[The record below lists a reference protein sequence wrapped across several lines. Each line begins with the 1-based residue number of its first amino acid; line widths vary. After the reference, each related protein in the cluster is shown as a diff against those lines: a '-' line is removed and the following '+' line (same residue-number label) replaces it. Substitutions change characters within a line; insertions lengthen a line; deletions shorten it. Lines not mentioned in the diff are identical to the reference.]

1 MRTESR
7 AAWLM
12 GLALLLSAA
21 SLTADGPLALVSAD
35 ARSVTLEITLPPYQV
50 QNVICGGL
58 ICQEVS
64 VPGWPFA
71 EEPGQ
76 PKLPRAGTLVEIPL
90 AGSCRITILEDE
102 RDSLFGYDIAPI
114 PKVEWDGRQAIR
126 LAETPRSPAY
136 GRDSFF
142 PGPLATISGRLQ
154 LRRVPVA
161 RLVFFPF
168 QWNPVTKEL
177 QVHKRVRVRVD
188 FEQALPPAARAGAA
202 NDDEFEIAAQASII
216 NHVQRGRPRLLGQK
230 SSTSLS
236 ALPSEAVRIE
246 VEKSGLYRLRYREL
260 AALGDSTASLNPAA
274 LSLTHRGRE
283 VAFSVHAGPDNIWG
297 RGGDI
302 EFYAGETDS
311 DYSRT
316 DVYWLRWDSGNG
328 KRARQRS
335 VPYPGSGEAIRTFRD
350 ELFLEE
356 NNNIWY
362 QTPGAPESDYW
373 FWKRLAAP
381 ETFAVSFLLPDDIVS
396 EAGPA
401 EIQVCFQGQSI
412 TAPHPNH
419 HTDLV
424 LNGVSLGDETWDA
437 DARHVQTVACSQS
450 QLQKGLN
457 TLEIVLPGDTGATDA
472 VYLDW
477 VKVRY
482 WRELDAGSGE
492 MTFDLEGN
500 GGTSVEVDGFRSGSL
515 QAFDISDP
523 EDPVELRDFSVVKQQ
538 DFYALRFDDQ
548 ISGSCRY
555 HIAASNMVNIVRKP
569 ELWRPVGLSDGDHRA
584 DLVIVA
590 PREFRKALE
599 PLIRQRQR
607 NGIEVFFAA
616 VEDIYNEFNN
626 GLPAPAAIKQFLACA
641 YENWKKP
648 APAYVLLAGDANIDY
663 KHYVAN
669 DKPTRVPAH
678 LSLTADLGLTPDDNW
693 YACVDGDDD
702 LPDIFIG
709 RIPGSSAAAVSST
722 VAKLIRQEASHPTP
736 FPRLLLVADN
746 GDPQFEEISESIVPF
761 APSSY
766 SVERVYLSG
775 YPAVSQATQAVVSAI
790 DSGVSL
796 VSYVGHGSVT
806 AWTGAPLFDNAT
818 VGLLQNPAQLAL
830 FCMFT
835 CLNGFFA
842 APTDYCLAEALVAA
856 DNRGAFACF
865 APSGWGY
872 PWEHA
877 ILANELMAGLFRR
890 RAETMGSI
898 TTGAKIAAFSQGAS
912 VDLLKTFTLF
922 GDPSLKLWNRVFQR
936 DDGKRTQ
943 GKQP

>member
-7 AAWLM
+7 PAWLA
-12 GLALLLSAA
+12 GLALLLSV
-21 SLTADGPLALVSAD
+21 SGLTANEPVALVSAD
-35 ARSVTLEITLPPYQV
+35 ARSVTLEVVLPAYQV
-50 QNVICGGL
+50 RNIPCGGL
-58 ICQEVS
+58 ICQEIS
-64 VPGWPFA
+64 VPGWPFS
-71 EEPGQ
+71 EGPGQ
-76 PKLPRAGTLVEIPL
+76 PRLPKVGTLVEIPS
-90 AGSCRITILEDE
+90 AGSCRITILEDQC
-102 RDSLFGYDIAPI
+102 DSLFGYEIPPI
-114 PKVEWDGRQAIR
+114 PRVEWDGRQAVR
-126 LAETPRSPAY
+126 LAETPRSAAY
-136 GRDSFF
+136 GRNSLF
-142 PGPLATISGRLQ
+142 PGPLASLSGKLQ
-154 LRRVPVA
+154 FRHVPVA
-161 RLVFFPF
+161 RLIVFPF

-177 QVHKRVRVRVD
+177 QVHKRIRVRVD
-188 FEQALPPAARAGAA
+188 FGETLPPATRTGAA
-202 NDDEFEIAAQASII
+202 SDDEFEITTQASII
-216 NHVQRGRPRLLGQK
+216 NHVPRERPWPLVRER
-230 SSTSLS
+230 STSLS

-260 AALGDSTASLNPAA
+260 AALGDSTAFLNPAT

-283 VAFSVHAGPDNIWG
+283 VAFSVHTGPDNTWG
-297 RGGDI
+297 RGDDI

-316 DVYWLRWDSGNG
+316 DVYWLKWDSGNG

-335 VPYPGSGEAIRTFRD
+335 VPYSGSGEAIRTFRD
-350 ELFLEE
+350 ELLLEE

-381 ETFAVSFLLPDDIVS
+381 DAFAVSFLLPDDIVS

-419 HTDLV
+419 HTALV

-437 DARHVQTVACSQS
+437 DVRHVQTVACSQS

-477 VKVRY
+477 VKVHY

-538 DFYALRFDDQ
+538 DSYALRFDDQ
-548 ISGSCRY
+548 VAGSCRY
-555 HIAASNMVNIVRKP
+555 HLAASNMVNIVRKP
-569 ELWRPVGLSDGDHRA
+569 ELWRPVGLSEGDHHA
-584 DLVIVA
+584 DLVIIA

-599 PLIRQRQR
+599 PLIRLRQR
-607 NGIEVFFAA
+607 NGFQVFFAA

-626 GLPAPAAIKQFLACA
+626 GLPSPSAIKQFIACA
-641 YENWKKP
+641 YENWARP
-648 APAYVLLAGDANIDY
+648 APRYVLLAGDANIDY
-663 KHYVAN
+663 KQYVAN
-669 DKPTRVPAH
+669 DKPTKVPVH

-702 LPDIFIG
+702 LPDVFIG
-709 RIPGSSAAAVSST
+709 RIPGGSAAAVSST
-722 VAKLIRQEASHPTP
+722 VAKLIRQEASQPTP
-736 FPRLLLVADN
+736 LPRLLLVADDD
-746 GDPQFEEISESIVPF
+746 DPEFEEISDSIIPF
-761 APSSY
+761 APSSF
-766 SVERVYLSG
+766 SVEKVYLSG

-806 AWTGAPLFDNAT
+806 AWTGAPLFDNST
-818 VGLLQNPAQLAL
+818 VGLLQNPSQLAL

-877 ILANELMAGLFRR
+877 ILANELMAGLFGK

-898 TTGAKIAAFSQGAS
+898 TTRAKIAAFSQGAS

-922 GDPSLKLWNRVFQR
+922 GDPSLKLWNRAFQR
-936 DDGKRTQ
+936 NDEKRIQ
-943 GKQP
+943 RKKP